1 MIQIKRIYE
10 ECSESDGYR
19 ILIDRLWPRG
29 ITKERAKIDL
39 WSKDIAPSNDLRKW
53 YLQNLEKVKQFKKK
67 YIIELESKPDSVNKI
82 REKIVGKKN
91 ITFLYA
97 AKEPDPIHARVLQEI
112 LGI

>member
-10 ECSESDGYR
+10 KYSENDGYR

-53 YLQNLEKVKQFKKK
+53 YLQNLEKTKQFQKK
-67 YIIELESKPDSVNKI
+67 YSVELESKSDSINKV
-82 REKIVGKKN
+82 REKIQDKKN
-91 ITFLYA
+91 ITLLYA
-97 AKEPDPIHARVLQEI
+97 SREPDPIHAKVLQEL
-112 LGI
+112 LGN

>member
-10 ECSESDGYR
+10 ECSESDGCR

-53 YLQNLEKVKQFKKK
+53 YLQNLEKVKQFQKR
-67 YIIELESKPDSVNKI
+67 YIIELESRPDSVNKI
-82 REKIVGKKN
+82 REKIQDRKN
-91 ITFLYA
+91 ITLLYA
-97 AKEPDPIHARVLQEI
+97 AKEPDPIHAKVLQEI
-112 LGI
+112 LGN

>member
-10 ECSESDGYR
+10 EYSESDGYR

-53 YLQNLEKVKQFKKK
+53 YLQNLEKVKQFQKR
-67 YIIELESKPDSVNKI
+67 YIIELESRPDSVNKI
-82 REKIVGKKN
+82 REKIQGKKN
-91 ITFLYA
+91 IT
-97 AKEPDPIHARVLQEI
+97 HAWSQFNK
-112 LGI
+112 

>member
-53 YLQNLEKVKQFKKK
+53 HLQNLEEIKQFQKK
-67 YIIELESKPDSVNKI
+67 YIIGLESKPDSVNKI
-82 REKIVGKKN
+82 REKIQDKKN
-91 ITFLYA
+91 IRFFMQQKNLIQSMPKSY
-97 AKEPDPIHARVLQEI
+97 KKY
-112 LGI
+112 